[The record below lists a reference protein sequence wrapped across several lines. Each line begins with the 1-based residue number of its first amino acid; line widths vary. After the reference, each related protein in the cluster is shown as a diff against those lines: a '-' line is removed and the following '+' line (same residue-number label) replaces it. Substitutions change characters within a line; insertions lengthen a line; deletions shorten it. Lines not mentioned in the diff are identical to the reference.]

1 MNIILGLDAGTHG
14 VRALAYAPE
23 QRRFLAAAGHDYP
36 RHSAAGIQEMSP
48 TVLLETF
55 RGTLADILQQLPQN
69 VHVEALGITHQR
81 GTVIPVDAGGVPLAA
96 ALCDSDSRAATAEEL
111 RSLGVDPA
119 DYYRRT
125 GCPFV
130 SFNGMAKILWA
141 RFHAPELYQKAAA
154 WLSPQD
160 YLVSCLVGSVTVTE
174 GSASRNGCLSAGKHR
189 LDRELFPGEAFL
201 DHDCVP
207 VGTSCG
213 QITDGW
219 AREFP
224 PLAGAA
230 VIAVPGDQ
238 PAAVIG
244 SGAVDGGLAMNLGTT
259 FVASL
264 CHSVPVFDPV
274 GMTTVEVL
282 PENGFAMEFG
292 TGAGGQFTDWLARML
307 LDGAPADKRFWAA
320 LDARAGDAPAG
331 ADGLRAVPLLWQVT
345 SPGVIGGIRNL
356 GIHHTRAHLVRAAY
370 EGLACEAR
378 MSIEKVQTCV
388 GRAPDTLRVF
398 GGMSANPVFLS
409 ILASITGK
417 TVVVP
422 AEKQASACGAALTVA
437 LACGHFATL
446 AQASAVADTGCRRYY
461 PNEEEVYHDGFYEAY
476 CAQR

>member
-14 VRALAYAPE
+14 VRTLAYAPE
-23 QRRFLAAAGHDYP
+23 RQAFLAAAGRDYP
-36 RHSAAGIQEMSP
+36 RHSAAGVQEMSP
-48 TVLLETF
+48 AVLLETF
-55 RGTLADILQQLPQN
+55 RGTLGDILRQMPRDAR
-69 VHVEALGITHQR
+69 VEALGITHQR
-81 GTVIPVDAGGVPLAA
+81 GTVIPVDGGGAPLAA
-96 ALCDSDSRAATAEEL
+96 ALCDSDSRAAAPEEL

-141 RFHAPELYQKAAA
+141 RLHAPELYQKAAA

-160 YLVSCLVGSVTVTE
+160 YLVSCLVGRVTVTE
-174 GSASRNGCLSAGKHR
+174 GSASRNGCLSVGSHR
-189 LDRELFPGEAFL
+189 LDQELFPGEPFL
-201 DHDCVP
+201 NHGCVP

-213 QITDGW
+213 QAADSW
-219 AREFP
+219 ARDFP
-224 PLAGAA
+224 ALAGAE

-264 CHSVPVFDPV
+264 CHTAPVFDPER
-274 GMTTVEVL
+274 MATVEIL
-282 PENGFAMEFG
+282 PQNGFAMEFG

-307 LDGAPADKRFWAA
+307 LDGTPADKHFWAA
-320 LDARAGDAPAG
+320 LDARAGDAPPG
-331 ADGLRAVPLLWQVT
+331 ADGLRVVPLLWQVT
-345 SPGVIGGIRNL
+345 SPGVVGGIRNL

-378 MSIEKVQTCV
+378 LSIEKVQALV

-398 GGMSANPVFLS
+398 GGMSANPVFLR

-417 TVVVP
+417 TVAVP
-422 AEKQASACGAALTVA
+422 AEKQASACGAALTAA
-437 LACGHFATL
+437 LACGHFKTL
-446 AQASAVADTGCRRYY
+446 AQASAIADAGRRLYD
-461 PNEEEVYHDGFYEAY
+461 PNKEEAYNDGFFEAY
-476 CAQR
+476 CAER